1 MHREGVNRLM
11 IQNRGMNQDLT
22 QELNRSLILKN
33 LRREGMCSRA
43 HLAGLTGLKQ
53 ATVTNIMKDLLD
65 AELVREVGF
74 LNGSKGRRSIGVS
87 INADKYR
94 VIGARLAR
102 KHYSVGLYDLSGGLI
117 TENRVDFRPEER
129 LDAQMI
135 LARIADDMHA
145 LMKRHKKDKVLAAG
159 MAVPGPFIAK
169 KNRIALITG
178 ADIWKDVDLKAF
190 FDAEMEIP
198 VFLEHNANAGAYA
211 HMWDLKTDYQ
221 DDILIYIAA
230 GQGIGAG
237 IIMNGKIYEGAL
249 GTSGEIGHM
258 TIDRNGKVCACGNRG
273 CLERYA
279 SSLELVREVYGDRAG
294 TPGCNFEDVER
305 RIGAGDPECV
315 EAYRRACES
324 LGIGIISL
332 VNVLNPDRII
342 IGDDMAFPDPVLMET
357 VVRETVKKGVLKD
370 VWEELR
376 LSVSMYEGDAI
387 LRGAA
392 IVAIDQIFDNPG
404 AFIQGDFVFVK

>member
-1 MHREGVNRLM
+1 MM
-11 IQNRGMNQDLT
+11 QNRGMNQDLT
-22 QELNRSLILKN
+22 QEINRSLILKN
-33 LRREGMCSRA
+33 LRREEMCSRA
-43 HLAGLTGLKQ
+43 YLAGLTGLKQ

-65 AELVREVGF
+65 AELVKEVGF

-87 INADKYR
+87 INSEKYR
-94 VIGARLAR
+94 VIGVRLAR

-117 TENRVDFRPEER
+117 TENRVDFRPGEQM
-129 LDAQMI
+129 DAQMT
-135 LARIADDMHA
+135 LAKIAGDMHA
-145 LMKRHKKDKVLAAG
+145 LMKRYKKDKILAAG

-178 ADIWKDVDLKAF
+178 ADIWKDVDIKSF
-190 FDAEMEIP
+190 FDREMEIP

-211 HMWDLKTDYQ
+211 HMWDLKKDYQ

-237 IIMNGKIYEGAL
+237 IIMDGKIYEGAL
-249 GTSGEIGHM
+249 GTAGEIGHM
-258 TIDRNGKVCACGNRG
+258 SIDRNGRDCACGNRG

-279 SSLELVREVYGDRAG
+279 SSLELVREIYGDKAG

-305 RIGAGDPECV
+305 LVGEGDEVCV

-332 VNVLNPDRII
+332 VNVLNPNRII
-342 IGDDMAFPDPVLMET
+342 IGDDMAFPNPALMEQ

-370 VWEELR
+370 VWEDLK
-376 LSVSMYEGDAI
+376 LSVSVYEGDAI

-392 IVAIDQIFDNPG
+392 FVAIDHIFDTPG
-404 AFIQGDFVFVK
+404 QFIKEEFDSVK